1 MAIENRTDDTSIDL
15 PMQPT
20 GSGVAD
26 LQTAEMQAAIAD
38 ENAEAGIAD
47 ETAGHGRVMR
57 QDDETPTKTQA

>member
-1 MAIENRTDDTSIDL
+1 MATENYPDDTSIDL

-38 ENAEAGIAD
+38 GSAEGSIAD
-47 ETAGHGRVMR
+47 ETAGFAHGKREG
-57 QDDETPTKTQA
+57 DGTPTKTQA